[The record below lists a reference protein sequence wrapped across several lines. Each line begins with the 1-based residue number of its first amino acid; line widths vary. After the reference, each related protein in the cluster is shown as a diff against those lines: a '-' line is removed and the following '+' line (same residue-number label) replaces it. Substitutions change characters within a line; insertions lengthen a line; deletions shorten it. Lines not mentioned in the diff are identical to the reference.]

1 MEKKL
6 IKYRIEKL
14 QFIKK
19 RPVFPNFDF
28 MSLYG
33 EVGIDMSP
41 RWSNPNNNPC
51 VEMVLPA
58 SLRSVQI
65 TSIGGG
71 YESGEYG
78 SYRGR
83 SFVDPVTGVINYNLI
98 SDDWDW
104 GQNLNYTFESDTWE
118 DTYE

>member
-6 IKYRIEKL
+6 IKYRVEKL

-19 RPVFPNFDF
+19 PVIPNFDF
-28 MSLYG
+28 ATLYG

-51 VEMVLPA
+51 VEMVQNLY
-58 SLRSVQI
+58 
-65 TSIGGG
+65 GGG

-104 GQNLNYTFESDTWE
+104 DQNLNYTFESDTWE

>member
-1 MEKKL
+1 
-6 IKYRIEKL
+6 
-14 QFIKK
+14 
-19 RPVFPNFDF
+19 

-71 YESGEYG
+71 YSNGIEPVYEGFYTRRNRG
-78 SYRGR
+78 SIN
-83 SFVDPVTGVINYNLI
+83 PVTDTLNYNHI
-98 SDDWDW
+98 SDIDSW
-104 GQNLNYTFESDTWE
+104 GQNLDYRFESDTWE